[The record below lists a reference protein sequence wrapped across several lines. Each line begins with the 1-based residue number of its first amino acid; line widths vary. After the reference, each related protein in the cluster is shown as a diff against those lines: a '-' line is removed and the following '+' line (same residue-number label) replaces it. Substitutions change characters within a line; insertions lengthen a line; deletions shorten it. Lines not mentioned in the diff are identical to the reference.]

1 MNNKHFIALS
11 FLFLLIFSLL
21 SSTAV
26 AQDDEDRSYTI
37 PYANIDLYLQEN
49 GNLHVK
55 EKLHYSFSGT
65 YNGVYRDIPLK
76 TGQRIEN
83 IQINTDGAY
92 YTLEV
97 IDQGD
102 MKRLKI
108 YLYSNPEKTAPIS
121 DRDVD
126 VYIEYDF
133 INVIKIYNDIAE
145 LQYKIWGENWEV
157 DVGQVTTNIHLKSS
171 EGVKYWLNPPYFV
184 KSDNWNNNI
193 LKIESTAISPGNW
206 FEVRMAIPREQF
218 QSNPLFAQV
227 INSDGLQDMER
238 IQQDYQNQLNL
249 KTILYYILS
258 VLMLLSIFIP
268 IILYF
273 KYGREPKIN
282 YMAEYER
289 DLPTDDPPAVV
300 NAISGKGFA
309 KRIGEPDMDGFRAT
323 MMDLINRKYIL
334 IQDIPSQIEKDKEGK
349 ESAKLSSVKEMKDRS
364 VSLKINDKMNF
375 SELNNFETDVIIF
388 LRKFSENG
396 VVNLETLKQDLKDR
410 NKALSFRNSYNNWK
424 DDLKNQFL
432 DDKTMEKIFIRKGDT
447 YLKIFGGL
455 GIIIA
460 GVAFYFTL
468 FDPLPAARYVL
479 ISSIVLGIV
488 AIISLI
494 MPQKIAGRWTDYGA
508 EFDAKWINFKKYI
521 MDFSLIKKYPP
532 ESIAVWNKYLVYAT
546 ALGIADKVRKS
557 MEMTLPRDELED
569 SNLYLFHYY
578 GGYMILSSTLDSG
591 MSTATSGDS
600 DGMGGVGGVGGGSG
614 GGGGGAF

>member
-1 MNNKHFIALS
+1 MNKKHFIALS
-11 FLFLLIFSLL
+11 FIFLLTFSLL

-108 YLYSNPEKTAPIS
+108 YLYSNPQKTVPIT

-133 INVIKIYNDIAE
+133 INVIKIYNDVAE
-145 LQYKIWGENWEV
+145 LQYKLWGENWEV
-157 DVGQVTTNIHLKSS
+157 DVGQVTTNIHLKSN

-184 KSDNWNNNI
+184 KNDNWNNNI
-193 LKIESTAISPGNW
+193 LKIESTSISPGNW
-206 FEVRMAIPREQF
+206 FEVRMAIPKDQF
-218 QSNPLFAQV
+218 QSNPVFAQV
-227 INSDGLQDMER
+227 INSDGLPDMEK
-238 IQQDYQNQLNL
+238 IQQDYENQLNF
-249 KTILYYILS
+249 KTILYSILS
-258 VLMLLSIFIP
+258 VLMLLSIFAP
-268 IILYF
+268 LILYF
-273 KYGREPKIN
+273 KFGKEPKIS

-309 KRIGEPDMDGFRAT
+309 KRVGEPDMDGFRAT

-334 IQDIPSQIEKDKEGK
+334 IQNIPRQVKDKEETGSNK
-349 ESAKLSSVKEMKDRS
+349 FSSVKEMKEGS
-364 VSLKINDKMNF
+364 LSLKINDKMKI
-375 SELNNFETDVIIF
+375 SELNDFEQDVIYF
-388 LRKFSENG
+388 LRKFSEKG
-396 VVNLETLKQDLKDR
+396 VVNLEKLKNDLKDKNR
-410 NKALSFRNSYNNWK
+410 ALSFKISYNNWK
-424 DDLKNQFL
+424 DHLKNQFL
-432 DDKTMEKIFIRKGDT
+432 DESTMEKIFIRKGDK
-447 YLKIFGGL
+447 YLKIFGLL
-455 GIIIA
+455 GIILA
-460 GVAFYFTL
+460 GVTFFFTL
-468 FDPLPAARYVL
+468 SDPLPAARYVL

-488 AIISLI
+488 AIISII

-521 MDFSLIKKYPP
+521 MDFSLIKEYPP

-557 MEMTLPRDELED
+557 MEMTLPRDELEN

-578 GGYMILSSTLDSG
+578 GGYMVLSSTLDSG
-591 MSTATSGDS
+591 LSKATSEDS